1 MSPARSSRTP
11 TWSASST
18 ATITTTPTPRTPAGA
33 ELILAKHRN
42 GPVGT
47 VRLVFLEH
55 YPKFADRAREEKPL
69 EQPAG
74 EGPPLEDIAGAEDG

>member
-1 MSPARSSRTP
+1 MVAFLYREDYYNTDSEDARR
-11 TWSASST
+11 
-18 ATITTTPTPRTPAGA
+18 GA
-33 ELILAKHRN
+33 EVIIAKHRN
-42 GPVGT
+42 GPIGT